1 MSHWGMWPAALWL
14 IVVGVAFVRYLRVL
28 YAGGTLDHREVQR
41 ARQAMLLPALLMVV
55 LLGAIVLAIDLL
67 PGLAHWLPLVLGVAT
82 LGGSLWALER
92 AIRAVR
98 CGRAESGATR

>member
-28 YAGGTLDHREVQR
+28 YAGGTLNHGEVQR

-55 LLGAIVLAIDLL
+55 LLGAIVLATDLL
-67 PGLAHWLPLVLGVAT
+67 PGLASWLPLVLGVAT
-82 LGGSLWALER
+82 LAGSLWAFDR
-92 AIRAVR
+92 GTRAVR
-98 CGRAESGATR
+98 RGRAEPGAER